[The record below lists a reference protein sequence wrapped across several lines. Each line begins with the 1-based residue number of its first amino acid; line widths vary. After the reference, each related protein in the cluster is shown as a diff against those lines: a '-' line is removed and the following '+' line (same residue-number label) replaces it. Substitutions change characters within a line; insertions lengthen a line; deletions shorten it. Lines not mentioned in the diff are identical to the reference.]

1 MLCSSQLSYCH
12 LFFAMKCNMCQQLA
26 NFRARSEGEPVEWWC
41 KWCYDAH
48 EHQQLPDDI
57 EHPTLCI
64 ECNDQPAS
72 CRIKS
77 PLKECWEYWC
87 YSCFEQWDHPE
98 TLDDMVIVDLD
109 SPSDEYSDESE
120 DAHEPEGEVD
130 TQSCASFNSWCMP
143 NAGNLK
149 ALDIME
155 TQSNADDAVS
165 VASGSSWALTYQ
177 VVDNDDTASVSSFQ
191 MLPSVQAVDNDDTA
205 SVSSFQMVSAC
216 NEQQQ
221 EQEQQ
226 HDPEH
231 HQELQQQQDA
241 HEHQKQQQLQQQH
254 QGLDGEPDEELDRKM
269 PSLGAWQEHVEL
281 VTALQMSLRDIAE
294 QAQPIADSSSIISS
308 NSSNSSSAAAMPAA
322 PVLQLPLSNKSV
334 ASSSSSVASSNAL
347 LKRNASQ
354 RQRLAQAAREDDERI
369 KSKGFLS
376 EFQNPEVKCKRKV
389 PKQASKVPEPK
400 TVPMETIDEI
410 MGPHDQIH
418 ASEYIDSSG
427 CTATIFTDKPT
438 TTSSQVVMCPMHQ
451 LEHNRYC
458 RACNNYQFM
467 KEKQQ
472 YSMAMQNSI
481 QDSYDTSS
489 IIFIDHLPYCS
500 SHEQDMKEWCGTC
513 NKAVALIDQMAQ
525 MA

>member
-1 MLCSSQLSYCH
+1 MLKPIVILP
-12 LFFAMKCNMCQQLA
+12 FVFVAMKCNMCQQVA
-26 NFRARSEGEPVEWWC
+26 NFRARSEGEPFEWWC
-41 KWCYDAH
+41 KQCYDAH

-98 TLDDMVIVDLD
+98 KLDDMVIVDLD

-120 DAHEPEGEVD
+120 DPHEHEGEVD

-191 MLPSVQAVDNDDTA
+191 M
-205 SVSSFQMVSAC
+205 VSAC
-216 NEQQQ
+216 HEQQQ

-347 LKRNASQ
+347 LKR
-354 RQRLAQAAREDDERI
+354 
-369 KSKGFLS
+369 
-376 EFQNPEVKCKRKV
+376 KV

-467 KEKQQ
+467 NEKQQ
-472 YSMAMQNSI
+472 YSMAMQHSI

-513 NKAVALIDQMAQ
+513 NKAVALRDQMAQ